1 MRYNASEQMT
11 VDAETMLVHGVYTIL
26 RDIEGKVQNVGNELY
41 MFRRETLR
49 DMSEVKSRLSN
60 LESTDVK
67 RDKSIDK
74 LQSEVAGL
82 KEDVRELRQ
91 DIKELT
97 GGIREL
103 TGGMSG
109 MQTRLNWWLVFA
121 GIVIALLQ
129 YIKG

>member
-1 MRYNASEQMT
+1 MRYETSERLT
-11 VDAETMLVHGVYTIL
+11 EGTETMPAHGVYTIL
-26 RDIEGKVQNVGNELY
+26 RDISEDIRELKNAQYEYARRTDGRLFRLEEDTAILKREVQDLKVSAGVTQSKVSGLAE
-41 MFRRETLR
+41 
-49 DMSEVKSRLSN
+49 
-60 LESTDVK
+60 DVK
-67 RDKSIDK
+67 
-74 LQSEVAGL
+74 
-82 KEDVRELRQ
+82 ELRQ

-103 TGGMSG
+103 TGGISG

>member
-1 MRYNASEQMT
+1 MRYDTSERMT
-11 VDAETMLVHGVYTIL
+11 VDAETMPAHGVYTIL
-26 RDIEGKVQNVGNELY
+26 RDISDDIRELKNAQYEYARRTDGRLLRLEEDTASLKREMQDLKLSVGVTQSKVSG
-41 MFRRETLR
+41 
-49 DMSEVKSRLSN
+49 
-60 LESTDVK
+60 LEEDVK
-67 RDKSIDK
+67 
-74 LQSEVAGL
+74 
-82 KEDVRELRQ
+82 ELRQ

-121 GIVIALLQ
+121 GIVISLLQ

>member
-1 MRYNASEQMT
+1 MQDLKLS
-11 VDAETMLVHGVYTIL
+11 VGVTQS
-26 RDIEGKVQNVGNELY
+26 KVSG
-41 MFRRETLR
+41 
-49 DMSEVKSRLSN
+49 
-60 LESTDVK
+60 LEEDVK
-67 RDKSIDK
+67 
-74 LQSEVAGL
+74 
-82 KEDVRELRQ
+82 ELRQ

-121 GIVIALLQ
+121 GIVISLLQ